1 MCVQSATLLT
11 DQFNMDPDTRAVSAA
26 MSRRP
31 WSVVRI
37 ADTTTGKQ
45 ANLFFEFPWQP
56 PWSRGPQRD
65 FASNRIYLSHGV
77 TKRPHYCRVFSFLVK
92 RMSFY
97 DFLQSYVTQIYHTYT
112 QMTQTGSRMT
122 FVCHILSPTITTGS
136 NKNRHR
142 FTAISFLPP
151 INGQCE
157 SIVIQ
162 DSHIRIRHPPMGQM
176 YDSYTNGM
184 IHGEG
189 KNHKTI
195 I

>member
-11 DQFNMDPDTRAVSAA
+11 DQFNMDPDHKSGFGSHER
-26 MSRRP
+26 RRP

-122 FVCHILSPTITTGS
+122 FVCHILSPTITAYKFLDMCKKITGIWVLA
-136 NKNRHR
+136 KNLHHIHSQQSRCNNSKSHLSDHKKSLER
-142 FTAISFLPP
+142 PP
-151 INGQCE
+151 
-157 SIVIQ
+157 
-162 DSHIRIRHPPMGQM
+162 
-176 YDSYTNGM
+176 
-184 IHGEG
+184 
-189 KNHKTI
+189 
-195 I
+195 